1 MGAHLKTSELQ
12 FVLFLLIGF
21 VAFSLPLLA
30 HDTRHLWGG
39 RDFSG
44 EHPDLDAPPGPPS
57 WPWHPYDEDDPTAKF
72 RRFIAEGNVAATEA
86 LYKEQLEADPPL
98 DLVTAEHW
106 HGNTPLFEAARS
118 GHLELCRWL
127 VSKGADA
134 DKANEWGDTAAN
146 EAGSMGHWDIVW
158 FLNDKGANLSPR
170 TEHNHNT
177 LVLSAVRHQ
186 STDALDELQR
196 RGLDMN
202 ARSWN
207 GASPLHEAARTGETK
222 VVDWCAHARVT
233 LSLHAHPPSLQHTLI
248 LFLLSL
254 SLLSC

>member
-1 MGAHLKTSELQ
+1 M
-12 FVLFLLIGF
+12 
-21 VAFSLPLLA
+21 
-30 HDTRHLWGG
+30 
-39 RDFSG
+39 
-44 EHPDLDAPPGPPS
+44 
-57 WPWHPYDEDDPTAKF
+57 
-72 RRFIAEGNVAATEA
+72 
-86 LYKEQLEADPPL
+86 
-98 DLVTAEHW
+98 TAEHW

-207 GASPLHEAARTGETK
+207 GASPLHEAARTGETRSSTG
-222 VVDWCAHARVT
+222 AHARV
-233 LSLHAHPPSLQHTLI
+233 SLHAHPPQPAAHTRFISALLYPGFFEVMSSARTTPTPQMIAAEVAVLRGRRPAALTPILAVDQQGRVTGQPACPAITLRSSRSPSTSICCRPSARRSLVDVQREQPVG
-248 LFLLSL
+248 FR
-254 SLLSC
+254 